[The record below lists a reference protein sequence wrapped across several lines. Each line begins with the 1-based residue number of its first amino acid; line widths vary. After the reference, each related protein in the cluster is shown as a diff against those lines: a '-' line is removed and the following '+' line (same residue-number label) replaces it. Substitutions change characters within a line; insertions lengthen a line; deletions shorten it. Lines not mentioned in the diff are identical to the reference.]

1 MEKKYKINN
10 IFKLSDGRT
19 ILSVVDDQNEID
31 SNKGYSWLITTNG
44 KALMQLDIVNELILR
59 GKSKKI
65 SSRAFEVKTDV
76 NELIGTDFQQNEV
89 TLESVT

>member
-1 MEKKYKINN
+1 MEKYKVDN

-31 SNKGYSWLITTNG
+31 NSKGCNWLITING
-44 KALMQLDIVNELILR
+44 KALMELDIVNELILR

-65 SSRAFEVKTDV
+65 SSRAFEVKADV